1 MKKQTDK
8 SNTIIQKSLMDKIW
22 RYLFLVVALICS
34 SVIIFIV
41 LFILIK
47 GLTPFIKN
55 YNIDGVF
62 YKVDFIK
69 FIFGIRWFKNPNIYG
84 IGFIIVNTI
93 YVTILSLLIAI
104 PISILTALF
113 IAKIAPKKISSIL
126 SYIIELL
133 SSIPSVIYGM
143 FGMGIVTKIVK
154 EFSNFFG
161 YQSAGGLSVL
171 TVAIV
176 LAIMIIPTITMI
188 SVSSIKAVKKTY
200 IEGSLALGASTTQ
213 TNFKIVLSS
222 AKNGIF
228 SGIILG
234 IGRALGE
241 ATAVSMVAGN
251 PSSGPNFHPFEAT
264 KTLTSTMLQGL
275 TEAEGLE
282 YDIRFSVGI
291 VLIIL
296 ILGSNLLLNLVKR
309 RINI

>member
-1 MKKQTDK
+1 MKKQTNQSDITIKK
-8 SNTIIQKSLMDKIW
+8 SIMDKIW
-22 RYLFLVVALICS
+22 RYFFLTVTLICS

-47 GLTPFIKN
+47 GLTPFIKSYHIN
-55 YNIDGVF
+55 GAF

-69 FIFGIRWFKNPNIYG
+69 FIFGSRWFNIYG
-84 IGFIIVNTI
+84 IGFMIVNTI
-93 YVTILSLLIAI
+93 YVTIISLLMAI

-113 IAKIAPKKISSIL
+113 IAKIAPKKISTIL

-143 FGMGIVTKIVK
+143 FGMGVVTKIVK
-154 EFSNFFG
+154 ALSNFFG

-188 SVSSIKAVKKTY
+188 SVSSIQAVKKAY
-200 IEGSLALGASTTQ
+200 IEGSLALGASITQ

-228 SGIILG
+228 SGVILG

-291 VLIIL
+291 VLIML
-296 ILGSNLLLNLVKR
+296 ILGSNLLLNLIKR
-309 RINI
+309 RIKI

>member
-1 MKKQTDK
+1 M
-8 SNTIIQKSLMDKIW
+8 
-22 RYLFLVVALICS
+22 
-34 SVIIFIV
+34 
-41 LFILIK
+41 FILIK
-47 GLTPFIKN
+47 GLTPFIKSYHIN
-55 YNIDGVF
+55 GAF

-69 FIFGIRWFKNPNIYG
+69 FIFGSRWFKNPNIFG

-93 YVTILSLLIAI
+93 YVTIISLLMAI

-113 IAKIAPKKISSIL
+113 IAKIAPKKISTIL

-143 FGMGIVTKIVK
+143 FGMGVVTKIVK
-154 EFSNFFG
+154 ALSNFFG

-188 SVSSIKAVKKTY
+188 SVSSIQAVKKAY
-200 IEGSLALGASTTQ
+200 IEGSLALGASITQ

-228 SGIILG
+228 SGVILG

-291 VLIIL
+291 VLIML
-296 ILGSNLLLNLVKR
+296 ILGSNLLLNLIKR
-309 RINI
+309 RIKI

>member
-1 MKKQTDK
+1 MKKQTNQSDITIKK
-8 SNTIIQKSLMDKIW
+8 SIMDKIW
-22 RYLFLVVALICS
+22 RYFFLTVTLICS

-47 GLTPFIKN
+47 GLTPFIKSYHIN
-55 YNIDGVF
+55 GAF

-69 FIFGIRWFKNPNIYG
+69 FIFGSRWFKNPNIYG

-93 YVTILSLLIAI
+93 YVTIISLLMAI

-113 IAKIAPKKISSIL
+113 IAKIAPKKISTIL

-143 FGMGIVTKIVK
+143 FGMGVVTKIVK
-154 EFSNFFG
+154 ALSNFFG

-188 SVSSIKAVKKTY
+188 SVSSIQAVKKAY
-200 IEGSLALGASTTQ
+200 IEVFLSLGAFITQ

-228 SGIILG
+228 SGVILG

-291 VLIIL
+291 VLIML
-296 ILGSNLLLNLVKR
+296 ILGSNLLLNLIKR
-309 RINI
+309 RIKI

>member
-1 MKKQTDK
+1 M
-8 SNTIIQKSLMDKIW
+8 
-22 RYLFLVVALICS
+22 
-34 SVIIFIV
+34 
-41 LFILIK
+41 
-47 GLTPFIKN
+47 
-55 YNIDGVF
+55 GV
-62 YKVDFIK
+62 
-69 FIFGIRWFKNPNIYG
+69 
-84 IGFIIVNTI
+84 
-93 YVTILSLLIAI
+93 
-104 PISILTALF
+104 
-113 IAKIAPKKISSIL
+113 
-126 SYIIELL
+126 
-133 SSIPSVIYGM
+133 
-143 FGMGIVTKIVK
+143 VTKIVK
-154 EFSNFFG
+154 ALSNFFG

-188 SVSSIKAVKKTY
+188 SVSSIQAVKKAY
-200 IEGSLALGASTTQ
+200 IEGSLALGASITQ

-228 SGIILG
+228 SGVILG

-291 VLIIL
+291 VLIML
-296 ILGSNLLLNLVKR
+296 ILGSNLLLNLIKR
-309 RINI
+309 RIKI

>member
-1 MKKQTDK
+1 M
-8 SNTIIQKSLMDKIW
+8 
-22 RYLFLVVALICS
+22 
-34 SVIIFIV
+34 
-41 LFILIK
+41 
-47 GLTPFIKN
+47 
-55 YNIDGVF
+55 
-62 YKVDFIK
+62 
-69 FIFGIRWFKNPNIYG
+69 
-84 IGFIIVNTI
+84 
-93 YVTILSLLIAI
+93 AI

-113 IAKIAPKKISSIL
+113 IAKIAPKKISTIL

-143 FGMGIVTKIVK
+143 FGMGVVTKIVK
-154 EFSNFFG
+154 ALSNFFG

-188 SVSSIKAVKKTY
+188 SVSSIQAVKKAY
-200 IEGSLALGASTTQ
+200 IEGSLALGASITQ

-228 SGIILG
+228 SGVILG

-264 KTLTSTMLQGL
+264 KTSTMLQGL

-291 VLIIL
+291 VLIML
-296 ILGSNLLLNLVKR
+296 ILGSNLLLNLIKR
-309 RINI
+309 RIKI

>member
-1 MKKQTDK
+1 M
-8 SNTIIQKSLMDKIW
+8 IL
-22 RYLFLVVALICS
+22 
-34 SVIIFIV
+34 VIIFIV

-47 GLTPFIKN
+47 GLTPFIKSYHIN
-55 YNIDGVF
+55 GAF

-69 FIFGIRWFKNPNIYG
+69 FIFGSRWFKNPNIYG

-93 YVTILSLLIAI
+93 YVTIISLLMAI

-113 IAKIAPKKISSIL
+113 IAKIAPKKISTIL

-143 FGMGIVTKIVK
+143 FGMGVVTKIVK
-154 EFSNFFG
+154 ALSNFFG

-188 SVSSIKAVKKTY
+188 AVSSIQAVKKAY
-200 IEGSLALGASTTQ
+200 IEGSLALGASITQ

-228 SGIILG
+228 SGVILG

-275 TEAEGLE
+275 TEAEG
-282 YDIRFSVGI
+282 
-291 VLIIL
+291 
-296 ILGSNLLLNLVKR
+296 
-309 RINI
+309 

>member
-1 MKKQTDK
+1 MKKQTNQSDITIKK
-8 SNTIIQKSLMDKIW
+8 SIMDKIW
-22 RYLFLVVALICS
+22 RYFFLTVTLICS

-47 GLTPFIKN
+47 GLTPFIKSYHIN
-55 YNIDGVF
+55 GAF
-62 YKVDFIK
+62 YKVDF
-69 FIFGIRWFKNPNIYG
+69 IYG

-93 YVTILSLLIAI
+93 YVTIISLLMAI

-113 IAKIAPKKISSIL
+113 IAKIAPKKISTIL

-143 FGMGIVTKIVK
+143 FGMGVVTKIVK
-154 EFSNFFG
+154 ALSNFFG

-188 SVSSIKAVKKTY
+188 SVSSIQAVKKAY
-200 IEGSLALGASTTQ
+200 IEGSLALGASITQ

-228 SGIILG
+228 SGVILG

-291 VLIIL
+291 VLIML
-296 ILGSNLLLNLVKR
+296 ILGSNLLLNLIKR
-309 RINI
+309 RIKI